1 MYEFSA
7 ISDDDFIKASVSG
20 DVSVERSCGLRGD
33 LEFINF
39 SGISDSEVL
48 TATQLIESNV
58 CMYEF
63 SISDDDFIKASVS
76 GDVPVE
82 LPG

>member
-1 MYEFSA
+1 MQCKNVTKY
-7 ISDDDFIKASVSG
+7 VRMSG
-20 DVSVERSCGLRGD
+20 SSCGFRGD
-33 LEFINF
+33 LEFINY

-63 SISDDDFIKASVS
+63 SAISDDDFIKASVS
-76 GDVPVE
+76 GDVSVE